1 MNGYVNLRFI
11 KTKDWHCVMES
22 YWINKWTITKFHAVQ
37 DFFKFKIT
45 LITVL
50 LNLKKMR

>member
-1 MNGYVNLRFI
+1 
-11 KTKDWHCVMES
+11 MES

-50 LNLKKMR
+50 KDEITKMLNDCKDYH